1 MFIEEEMIE
10 TGRMGDADELPLE
23 PCEIELLREWRQ
35 GMAALMG
42 DGGRSNGEI
51 YLNKDAIAAV
61 ARAKLLL
68 GDTEF
73 AALMRAL
80 A

>member
-1 MFIEEEMIE
+1 MFIEQESSE
-10 TGRMGDADELPLE
+10 TGRMQSYEPPLE
-23 PCEIELLREWRQ
+23 ECEIELLREWRQ

-42 DGGRSNGEI
+42 EGGRSNGEI

-68 GDTEF
+68 GDAEF
-73 AALMRAL
+73 AAMMKAL

>member
-1 MFIEEEMIE
+1 MFIEEEMVE
-10 TGRMGDADELPLE
+10 TGRMQSFEPPLE
-23 PCEIELLREWRQ
+23 QCEIELLREWRQ

-42 DGGRSNGEI
+42 GEGGRSNGEV

-68 GDTEF
+68 GDSEF
-73 AALMRAL
+73 AALMKSL

>member
-1 MFIEEEMIE
+1 MFIDHETIE
-10 TGRMGDADELPLE
+10 TGSMQPFELPLE
-23 PCEIELLREWRQ
+23 ECEIELLREWRQ

-42 DGGRSNGEI
+42 EGGRSNGEI

-73 AALMRAL
+73 AALMRSL

>member
-1 MFIEEEMIE
+1 MFIEQETVE
-10 TGRMGDADELPLE
+10 TGRMQSYEPPLE
-23 PCEIELLREWRQ
+23 ECELELLREWRQ

-42 DGGRSNGEI
+42 EGARTSGEI

-68 GDTEF
+68 GDAEF
-73 AALMRAL
+73 AAMMKAL
-80 A
+80 S

>member
-1 MFIEEEMIE
+1 MFIDHETIE
-10 TGRMGDADELPLE
+10 TDWTRSDEPPLE
-23 PCEIELLREWRQ
+23 QCEIELLREWRQ

-42 DGGRSNGEI
+42 EGGQSGGEI

>member
-1 MFIEEEMIE
+1 MFIDHETIE
-10 TGRMGDADELPLE
+10 TDWTLSDEPPLE
-23 PCEIELLREWRQ
+23 ECEIELLREWRQ

-42 DGGRSNGEI
+42 DGAPADGGEV

-61 ARAKLLL
+61 AKARLLL
-68 GDTEF
+68 GDSEF

>member
-1 MFIEEEMIE
+1 MFIDHETIE
-10 TGRMGDADELPLE
+10 TGRMQSFEPPLE
-23 PCEIELLREWRQ
+23 AREIELLREWRQ

-42 DGGRSNGEI
+42 EADRTDGEV

-68 GDTEF
+68 GDAEF
-73 AALMRAL
+73 AALMKAL
-80 A
+80 V

>member
-1 MFIEEEMIE
+1 MFINHETIE
-10 TGRMGDADELPLE
+10 TDRTFSDELPLE
-23 PCEIELLREWRQ
+23 ECEIELLREWRQ
-35 GMAALMG
+35 GLAALMG
-42 DGGRSNGEI
+42 EGVNSNGEI